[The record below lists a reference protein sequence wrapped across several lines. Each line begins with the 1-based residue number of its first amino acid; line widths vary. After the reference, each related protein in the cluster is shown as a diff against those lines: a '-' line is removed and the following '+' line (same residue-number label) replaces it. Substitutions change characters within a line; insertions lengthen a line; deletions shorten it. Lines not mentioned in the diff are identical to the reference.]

1 MSFSSVWLYVCTRL
15 RTRVY
20 VYRMCT
26 DSVSFPTAGN
36 EIWEACGVHPMH
48 RHKTLNGRTPE
59 RKTSD
64 TGELGEHEKPLTT
77 DTSAYK
83 LSCLMS
89 HFRERLYL
97 PRGNSFTIYNSN
109 LKCYMCGVKL
119 ISRMCSDVQWKTKVL
134 LHTLLQTHGFILFC
148 CFVGATSG
156 D

>member
-1 MSFSSVWLYVCTRL
+1 
-15 RTRVY
+15 
-20 VYRMCT
+20 
-26 DSVSFPTAGN
+26 
-36 EIWEACGVHPMH
+36 MH

-109 LKCYMCGVKL
+109 LKCYTCGVKL
-119 ISRMCSDVQWKTKVL
+119 ISRMCSERNGKQKYFCILCCKRMVLFDFVVL
-134 LHTLLQTHGFILFC
+134 LAQQAAIRHFEGGFQSKLLRMSALWRR
-148 CFVGATSG
+148 SG
-156 D
+156 GELVENNRPHV